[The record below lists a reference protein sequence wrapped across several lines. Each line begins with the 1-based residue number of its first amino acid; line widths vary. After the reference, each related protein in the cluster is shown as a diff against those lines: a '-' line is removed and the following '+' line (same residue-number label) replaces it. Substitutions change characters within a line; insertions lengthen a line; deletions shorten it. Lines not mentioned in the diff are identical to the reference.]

1 MKNNEKNRDDYQSR
15 EDRRFSNQAFEGQE
29 ATKGDN
35 WVGRVQEVLKE
46 NNG

>member
-1 MKNNEKNRDDYQSR
+1 MIDYQSR
-15 EDRRFSNQAFEGQE
+15 EDRHFSNQALEGWE

-35 WVGRVQEVLKE
+35 QVGGVQEVLKE